1 VLYAGGLVSTTD
13 LRLLVLGAWAKPPD
27 FAAWGAL
34 GVAVLLLLVTL
45 LPFGPRTLGSLLDF
59 ASIDDFSRRRRFLA
73 IASFASAFLSL
84 GYVAMYLRGG
94 PRGTDACELFLQ
106 ARAMSHGHVAWG
118 VSTPTASF
126 RGGGLLFAG
135 PDELA
140 GVYPP
145 GYPMLL
151 AAAFMVGA
159 PMVMGPVL
167 AAAIA
172 AATYM
177 LTREI
182 AAGRD
187 DMQAEATARFA
198 VGLSLVCAALR
209 FHTADTL
216 PQAATAVAM
225 TVALASA
232 LRARRTDETVSFVI
246 AGLLEGYVF
255 ACDPASAAAL
265 GAVLLAVAF
274 GDRRRARSIAA
285 LLVAVVPGGL
295 LLAAANAAASG
306 SPFVAPARAYAALIG
321 MHNAPFTARAAFVAF
336 ARALRTHA
344 TDVANFEPIALL
356 VLAPLWLKSEAGRR
370 ARIALVLVVGDALV
384 HVPILATVPSV
395 AHATASA
402 FAPLLPIEH
411 AILAVAIASM
421 LPRVPFPRRALAVLA
436 FACAGFAL
444 HAVFEHR
451 AYAALDGGQPRF
463 DPDVLRESNVADGL
477 LFMETDEGFDL
488 AHVPD
493 ALPSHA
499 LLAARARG
507 DDHDRLLYDLFG
519 HPPVHRYIVA
529 ASSASATFWV
539 PPAPL
544 GGAGDETW
552 RFEAES
558 DWPPVSADGGFARVV
573 DGTGTCL
580 SDAHAL
586 EIVPATPTGHAVVTI
601 ELPLPKPEERKWRWS
616 VVPRAYRRG
625 GAGAAKLDVVD
636 ETGKILAAWSWTDDL
651 TKPPTFPC
659 LDLAPQTI
667 ELAPAHAGAKTG
679 VARAWLR
686 IDATGGSVALDKTS
700 VKHGPS

>member
-1 VLYAGGLVSTTD
+1 VSFSD

-34 GVAVLLLLVTL
+34 VVAALLLLVTL
-45 LPFGPRTLGSLLDF
+45 VPFGPRTLGSLLDF

-73 IASFASAFLSL
+73 IASFAAAFLSL

-135 PDELA
+135 PDEIA

-177 LTREI
+177 LAREL
-182 AAGRD
+182 AAGPD
-187 DMQAEATARFA
+187 DVQAEATARFA
-198 VGLSLVCAALR
+198 VGLSLVSVALR

-216 PQAATAVAM
+216 PQAATGFAM
-225 TVALASA
+225 TVSLASA
-232 LRARRTDETVSFVI
+232 LRARRTDETVSFVV

-265 GAVLLAVAF
+265 GAVLLSVAF
-274 GDRRRARSIAA
+274 GDRRRGRSIAA
-285 LLVAVVPGGL
+285 LVLAAVPGAL
-295 LLAAANAAASG
+295 LLAGANAAASG
-306 SPFVAPARAYAALIG
+306 SPFVSPARAYAALTGI
-321 MHNAPFTARAAFVAF
+321 HNAPLMVRTALVAF
-336 ARALRTHA
+336 ARELRTHA

-384 HVPILATVPSV
+384 HAPILATVPSI
-395 AHATASA
+395 AHATASS

-411 AILAVAIASM
+411 AILAVAVAST
-421 LPRVPFPRRALAVLA
+421 LPRIPFPRRALAVLA
-436 FACAGFAL
+436 FACAGFAV

-463 DPDVLRESNVADGL
+463 DPDVLRESNVAEGL
-477 LFMETDEGFDL
+477 LYMDTDEGFDL

-499 LLAARARG
+499 LLAARERG

-519 HPPVHRYIVA
+519 HPPVHRYVVA

-544 GGAGDETW
+544 GGASDETW
-552 RFEAES
+552 RFEAEN

-573 DGTGTCL
+573 ATTGTCL
-580 SDAHAL
+580 SDARAL
-586 EIVPATPTGHAVVTI
+586 EVVPAIAGGHAVVTI
-601 ELPLPKPEERKWRWS
+601 ELPLPKPEERKWKWT
-616 VVPRAYRRG
+616 VVPRAFRRG
-625 GAGAAKLDVVD
+625 TRGTAKLDLVD
-636 ETGKILAAWSWTDDL
+636 ETGKVLVSWSWADDL
-651 TKPPTFPC
+651 SQPPTLPC
-659 LDLAPQTI
+659 LDLAPQVV
-667 ELAPAHAGAKTG
+667 ELGPDRSGAKVG
-679 VARAWLR
+679 VARVWLR
-686 IDATGGSVALDKTS
+686 LEATGGSIALDKTS
-700 VKHGPS
+700 VKRGPGT

>member
-1 VLYAGGLVSTTD
+1 MSPTD

-27 FAAWGAL
+27 VAAWGAL
-34 GVAVLLLLVTL
+34 GVAVVLLVVTL
-45 LPFGPRTLGSLLDF
+45 LPFGPRVLGSLLDF
-59 ASIDDFSRRRRFLA
+59 ASIDDFSRRRRFVA
-73 IASFASAFLSL
+73 IASFTAAFLSL

-151 AAAFMVGA
+151 AVAFMVGA

-172 AATYM
+172 AATY
-177 LTREI
+177 LLAREL

-187 DMQAEATARFA
+187 QAQAEATARFA
-198 VGLSLVCAALR
+198 VGLSLVSAALR
-209 FHTADTL
+209 FQTADTL
-216 PQAATAVAM
+216 PEAATAAAM

-232 LRARRTDETVSFVI
+232 LRARRTDETVSFVV
-246 AGLLEGYVF
+246 AGLLEGYVL
-255 ACDPASAAAL
+255 ACDPATAAAL

-274 GDRRRARSIAA
+274 GGRRRGRSVLA
-285 LLVAVVPGGL
+285 LLVAIVPGAL
-295 LLAAANAAASG
+295 FLTAANAAATG

-321 MHNAPFTARAAFVAF
+321 LHNAPLTARGALVAF
-336 ARALRTHA
+336 LRALRTHA

-356 VLAPLWLKSEAGRR
+356 VLAPLWLKSEAGKR
-370 ARIALVLVVGDALV
+370 ARLALVLVAGDAVL

-395 AHATASA
+395 AHATAAA
-402 FAPLLPIEH
+402 FAPLIPIEH
-411 AILAVAIASM
+411 AIVAVAVAAI
-421 LPRVPFPRRALAVLA
+421 LPRIPFARRALAVLA
-436 FACAGFAL
+436 FACAGFAV
-444 HAVFEHR
+444 HGVFEHR

-463 DPDVLRESNVADGL
+463 DPDVLRESNVAEGL
-477 LFMETDEGFDL
+477 LFLDTDEGFDL

-519 HPPVHRYIVA
+519 HPPVHKYVVA

-544 GGAGDETW
+544 GGASDETW

-558 DWPPVSADGGFARVV
+558 DWPPVSAEGGAAHVV
-573 DGTGTCL
+573 DATGACL
-580 SDAHAL
+580 SDARAL
-586 EIVPATPTGHAVVTI
+586 EVVPAPPSGRAVVTI

-616 VVPRAYRRG
+616 VLPRAYRRG

-636 ETGKILAAWSWTDDL
+636 ETGKVLASWTWTDDL
-651 TKPPTFPC
+651 SKPPTLPC
-659 LDLAPQTI
+659 LDLAAQTVEI
-667 ELAPAHAGAKTG
+667 DPAHPGARQG

-700 VKHGPS
+700 VKRAP

>member
-1 VLYAGGLVSTTD
+1 MTD

-27 FAAWGAL
+27 HAAWGAL
-34 GVAVLLLLVTL
+34 GLAALLLLVTL

-135 PDELA
+135 PDEIA

-145 GYPMLL
+145 GYPLLL

-159 PMVMGPVL
+159 PMVMGPIL

-177 LTREI
+177 LAREI
-182 AAGRD
+182 ATAATRATPRD
-187 DMQAEATARFA
+187 EAQAEATARFA

-232 LRARRTDETVSFVI
+232 LRARRTDETVSFVV

-265 GAVLLAVAF
+265 GAVLVAIAF
-274 GDRRRARSIAA
+274 GDRRRGRSIAA
-285 LLVAVVPGGL
+285 LLTAAVPGAL
-295 LLAAANAAASG
+295 LLAAANAASSG
-306 SPFVAPARAYAALIG
+306 SPFVSPARAYAALIG
-321 MHNAPFTARAAFVAF
+321 AHNAPFTTHGALVAF
-336 ARALRTHA
+336 ARELRTHA

-356 VLAPLWLKSEAGRR
+356 VLAPLWLKSDAGRR

-384 HVPILATVPSV
+384 HVPILATVPSI
-395 AHATASA
+395 AHATAPA

-411 AILAVAIASM
+411 AILAVAVAST
-421 LPRVPFPRRALAVLA
+421 LPRIPFPRRALAVLA

-463 DPDVLRESNVADGL
+463 DPDVLRESNVAEGL
-477 LFMETDEGFDL
+477 LYMETDEGFDL

-519 HPPVHRYIVA
+519 HPPVHRYVVA

-539 PPAPL
+539 PPPPL
-544 GGAGDETW
+544 GGASDETW
-552 RFEAES
+552 RFEAEN
-558 DWPPVSADGGFARVV
+558 DWPPVSADGGIARVV
-573 DGTGTCL
+573 DGTGTCT

-586 EIVPATPTGHAVVTI
+586 EVVPTISGGHAVVTI

-636 ETGKILAAWSWTDDL
+636 ETGKVLASWTWADDL
-651 TKPPTFPC
+651 TKPPTLAC
-659 LDLAPQTI
+659 LDLAPQTVEI
-667 ELAPAHAGAKTG
+667 DPAHAGAKQGSRGRGFAST
-679 VARAWLR
+679 RR
-686 IDATGGSVALDKTS
+686 GGAFRSTRRR
-700 VKHGPS
+700 